1 MQSPKQLS
9 ALQCYFLGL
18 EITVVK
24 NTFKKKEII
33 VVNYSM
39 LPGVH
44 QLVIIICTIIS
55 LSPKSPF
62 IHSLS
67 IIEYIY

>member
-24 NTFKKKEII
+24 NTLKKK
-33 VVNYSM
+33 
-39 LPGVH
+39 
-44 QLVIIICTIIS
+44 
-55 LSPKSPF
+55 KK
-62 IHSLS
+62 
-67 IIEYIY
+67 